1 MKTLCILR
9 HAKSSWENAELPDFD
24 RPLNERG
31 RRAAPLMGDLMKTTG
46 FQPDVILS
54 SSAKRARETAALVK
68 EAADFRSDIQFD
80 ERIYEA
86 SPARLLE
93 IVAAQNENI
102 ESILLIGH
110 NPGLEGLLRF
120 LTGESQPMPTA
131 ALAVIDLET
140 DRWSELSPASGNLRV
155 LIRPKD
161 FQK

>member
-1 MKTLCILR
+1 MKILYILR
-9 HAKSSWENAELPDFD
+9 HAKSSWENADLSDFD

-31 RRAAPLMGDLMKTTG
+31 LKAAPLMGGLMKTTK

-54 SSAKRARETAALVK
+54 SPAKRARETAALVK
-68 EAADFRSDIQFD
+68 EAADFRSDIRFD
-80 ERIYEA
+80 ERIYQA

-93 IVAAQNENI
+93 IIAEQNADT

-110 NPGLEGLLRF
+110 NPGLEGLVRF
-120 LTGESQPMPTA
+120 LTGESQPLPTA
-131 ALAVIDLET
+131 ALAVIDLDT
-140 DRWSELSPASGNLRV
+140 DQWSGLNSAAGNLRV